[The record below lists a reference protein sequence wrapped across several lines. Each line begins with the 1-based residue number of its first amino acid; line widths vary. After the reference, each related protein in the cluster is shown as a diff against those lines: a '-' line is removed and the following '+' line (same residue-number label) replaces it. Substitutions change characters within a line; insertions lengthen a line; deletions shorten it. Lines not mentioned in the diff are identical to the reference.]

1 MLIVLFRRFLNLCTP
16 LLIASSWVSTAQ
28 AQPAFCFSY
37 DASGN
42 RVKREVI
49 DLSGPPGELPGE
61 LTETSPEGKTQF
73 KKVDK
78 GEFHNNQEH
87 LAVDIYPNPF
97 EDWLRLEVDLPP
109 GLEEASYKVWY
120 ADGRPYTD
128 EIVFGG
134 EQEIN
139 MQKAP
144 PGSYLLEV
152 RAGKI
157 RRVWEIVKD

>member
-1 MLIVLFRRFLNLCTP
+1 MLTGLFRCFLILGAI
-16 LLIASSWVSTAQ
+16 LLMASSLFTTAQ
-28 AQPAFCFSY
+28 AQPAFRFSY

-49 DLSGPPGELPGE
+49 DLSDPPGELPGE

-73 KKVDK
+73 KADK
-78 GEFHNNQEH
+78 GELQNNQEN

-97 EDWLRLEVDLPP
+97 EDWLRLEVNLPP
-109 GLEEASYKVWY
+109 GAEEASYKVWY

-128 EIVFGG
+128 EIVFRG
-134 EQEIN
+134 EQKIN
-139 MQKAP
+139 MQGAP

-152 RAGKI
+152 RAGKT